1 MVAALIKGL
10 FLGILLAISVGPI
23 IFAIIKQSINY
34 GHKAG
39 YVFVAGVSLSDI
51 TLLVICNF
59 FTSFF
64 EAVIKHQEIIAIAGS
79 VFLISAGIYTLF
91 FKKSEIVTDSV
102 IPEQAFRKR
111 DWVGAFFSGYFMNML
126 NPSVFIFWFA
136 WSAAILADAASYSN
150 PLQYRM
156 IVFGTCLVFVL
167 LTDLLKVALAG
178 KLRPKLTPKN
188 LHLINILSGIIL
200 VGFGVALIWGIL
212 QFGHQLK

>member
-1 MVAALIKGL
+1 MAAAFIKGL
-10 FLGILLAISVGPI
+10 FLGILLAISVGPV

-39 YVFVAGVSLSDI
+39 YVFVAGVSLSDV
-51 TLLVICNF
+51 TLLVVCNF

-64 EAVIKHQEIIAIAGS
+64 QVVIKHQEIIALAGS

-91 FKKSEIVTDSV
+91 FKKSAIETETLVQ
-102 IPEQAFRKR
+102 EQAFSSR
-111 DWVGAFFSGYFMNML
+111 DWAGAFFSGYFMNML

-136 WSAAILADAASYSN
+136 WSAAIQADAASYIN

-167 LTDLLKVALAG
+167 LTDLLKVTLAG
-178 KLRPKLTPKN
+178 KLRPKLTTKN
-188 LHLINILSGIIL
+188 LSFINKLSGVIL
-200 VGFGVALIWGIL
+200 IGFGVALIWGIL
-212 QFGHQLK
+212 QFGQQLK